1 MTWTDMTPDQR
12 RATLE
17 TMCKFGG
24 EWVRRLAL
32 AWICAD
38 AINSAKLAAAFPEL
52 LQKYGPGSGFFAEV
66 AMTQGGEA

>member
-12 RATLE
+12 RATLK

-24 EWVRRLAL
+24 EWVRRLAM

-38 AINSAKLAAAFPEL
+38 AINAAKLGEAFPEL
-52 LQKYGPGSGFFAEV
+52 VAKYGPGSGFFAGV
-66 AMTQGGEA
+66 AITGGVKA

>member
-17 TMCKFGG
+17 AMCKFGG
-24 EWVRRLAL
+24 EWVRRLSM

-38 AINSAKLAAAFPEL
+38 SINAAKLASAFPEL
-52 LQKYGPGSGFFAEV
+52 IARYGPGSGFFAEV
-66 AMTQGGEA
+66 AMTRGVKA

>member
-17 TMCKFGG
+17 TMHKFGG
-24 EWVRRLAL
+24 EWVRRLAM

-38 AINSAKLAAAFPEL
+38 AINAAKLAAAFPEL

-66 AMTQGGEA
+66 AMTGVKA